1 MRSPALKPLIIQSGD
16 IGARV
21 GNYKTAQSGLWQ
33 REWGHPREPEGV
45 GSSTSLRLERRR
57 VRCKRWGWDASALT
71 SGSRTSSDLT
81 ANTHE
86 PGWLFLALTVF
97 TILCNL
103 RGSLVTICP
112 SLGECPPMRAG
123 TVFVSDSAFDVQCL
137 VHAPCLFG
145 ERQNDRT
152 HFRNLP
158 LAASW

>member
-1 MRSPALKPLIIQSGD
+1 M
-16 IGARV
+16 
-21 GNYKTAQSGLWQ
+21 
-33 REWGHPREPEGV
+33 REWEIIKQHSRGCGRESGGTPGSPRASGAAPHSVLKDEGSGVNGGV
-45 GSSTSLRLERRR
+45 GRLSPDVWFSHQLR
-57 VRCKRWGWDASALT
+57 
-71 SGSRTSSDLT
+71 DLT
-81 ANTHE
+81 ANTQE